1 MNTEKREHAFEPVFS
16 ETSTRLVL
24 GTMPSPQSVKHGFYY
39 SHPQNRFWPLM
50 AELFNAPKPLTPEEK
65 TQFVLQRDIALWDV
79 LAVCDIAG
87 ASDASIRNP
96 VPNDIPWMLRR
107 TRITRIYA
115 TGKTAFNL
123 YEKLVFPTTCLSD
136 DGHPCRL
143 PPFHQPRQPGPF
155 PMAETGGD
163 MAAVIYL
170 EFLAF

>member
-87 ASDASIRNP
+87 ASDAS
-96 VPNDIPWMLRR
+96 
-107 TRITRIYA
+107 
-115 TGKTAFNL
+115 
-123 YEKLVFPTTCLSD
+123 
-136 DGHPCRL
+136 
-143 PPFHQPRQPGPF
+143 
-155 PMAETGGD
+155 
-163 MAAVIYL
+163 
-170 EFLAF
+170 

>member
-79 LAVCDIAG
+79 LAVCDIVG

-115 TGKTAFNL
+115 TASMPSAFPPPAPPTRPFSHGRSWWRRGGSYL
-123 YEKLVFPTTCLSD
+123 FRASSLLVALVV
-136 DGHPCRL
+136 RL
-143 PPFHQPRQPGPF
+143 
-155 PMAETGGD
+155 
-163 MAAVIYL
+163 
-170 EFLAF
+170 